1 MVLSRPLPYGADLCR
16 GSARLFHSAQSGSC
30 GERREWP
37 PDFQGGPKQSDD
49 SGGHCSG
56 RPAAARRGQI
66 AAGVQHR
73 NGDRRSARQ
82 KTKPRADRASRRDS
96 QTVDRLFFDHHR
108 TPCVHDRK
116 SPLNSVAWYSALS
129 DFRSRKDCP
138 CAGTPATKPARL
150 RQAMLQHRQTARH
163 LRESLILVSGFS
175 TPGFATPFKGLDE
188 VVDSWPRSAFPACVK
203 LSADKPC
210 VVRSEE
216 HTSELQS
223 RLHLVCRLLLEKK
236 KLN

>member
-66 AAGVQHR
+66 AAG
-73 NGDRRSARQ
+73 
-82 KTKPRADRASRRDS
+82 
-96 QTVDRLFFDHHR
+96 
-108 TPCVHDRK
+108 
-116 SPLNSVAWYSALS
+116 
-129 DFRSRKDCP
+129 
-138 CAGTPATKPARL
+138 
-150 RQAMLQHRQTARH
+150 LQHRQTARH

-210 VVRSEE
+210 VVS
-216 HTSELQS
+216 LVL
-223 RLHLVCRLLLEKK
+223 RL
-236 KLN
+236 